1 MKVKTKLIQGSVL
14 IGIVTVAAAVSA
26 CPQGNYAASLP
37 SIAAL
42 TAPVGQQISAE
53 LNVQLQSLHVP
64 RPVRIPTAS
73 VLISEA
79 LTATVL
85 VEASRLPPILDEEAT
100 FQAVRT
106 AQVRQ

>member
-1 MKVKTKLIQGSVL
+1 MKVLTKSIQGSVL
-14 IGIVTVAAAVSA
+14 IGIATVAAAVSA
-26 CPQGNYAASLP
+26 YPQANDTASLP
-37 SIAAL
+37 SISAL
-42 TAPVGQQISAE
+42 TAPLGQQISAE

-64 RPVRIPTAS
+64 RPVRIRTAS
-73 VLISEA
+73 VVISEA

-85 VEASRLPPILDEEAT
+85 VEASRLPPISDEEAT